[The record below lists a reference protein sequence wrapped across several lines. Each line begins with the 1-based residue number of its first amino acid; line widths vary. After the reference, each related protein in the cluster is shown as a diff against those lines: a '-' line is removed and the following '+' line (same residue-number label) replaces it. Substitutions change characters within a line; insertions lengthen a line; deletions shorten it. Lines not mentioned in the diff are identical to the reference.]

1 MVDLFNDRTYRIVVE
16 TVEASGAGG
25 NGVVT
30 VVGWAVDKFRRA
42 PMMVRVDQCEGATV
56 VRVSRLDVNAIF
68 SLSDE
73 DAVGFRISVPRDVTE
88 FTLIC
93 ETPGRTIT
101 RTIDVAALGRRLR
114 RSKRHHIERRIVH
127 YLSHSFTPRGAAAI
141 MGAVR
146 RRVFKD
152 GSAYRKW
159 IAQNETMTRSDA
171 MRVMSEWREPP
182 LISLVVPVFN
192 VDERWLRRCVQSIR
206 DQWYANWELCLADD
220 KSSAEHIRPL
230 LQELADTDPRI
241 KIVFRSSNGG
251 ISAATNSAIDLATGS
266 HIGFIDNDDELAP
279 QALYEVARSLISH
292 PHADFIYTDEDK
304 ITEDGTRFD
313 PFFKPGFS
321 PHLLLGHNY
330 ITHFVVVARTLLDAV
345 GPLRSEFDGSQ
356 DYDFVLR
363 ATEKAHE
370 VHHIPSMLYHWRTL
384 PTSVAGDPRS
394 KMYAYE
400 AGKRAIEEALSRRSL
415 PGAVTMLDNLG
426 TYRIDYEMALPR
438 IAVVLSSYSASQIE
452 KLKSLTDYDGVRY
465 IPVSDSS
472 SINAA
477 VASCDEEYVALL
489 SGVMPQDS
497 SWLGNMVNYCA
508 DPSVSVVGGKVYD
521 AQSRVLNAG
530 ITLRALRSGRPFEM
544 RGLWDEGIGYYFRD
558 LLPREMFGV
567 TEDCLLV
574 RKRDFTSSGGVDCSL
589 EEGLRG
595 VDLCVRIHSAPNAG
609 CVLWQPYSEF
619 TSIRPKPLGI
629 SPDSCMRYLQ
639 MHAGVKDRY
648 SPAFFPLDK
657 ELQRGVEFSIDE
669 VSVSSDS
676 TEITVKG
683 WAADLH
689 GNADV
694 HIALEDLPGA
704 SLKKVDRYL
713 RPDVNSALPV
723 PQESVLGFRA
733 EIAIPG
739 GKAILR
745 RVQGAKLVFSTPT
758 DSRKADFAIP
768 SSTISRF
775 TRLVH
780 TTFRMVR
787 HPRTAARIIRDKYVT
802 PGRQRADYHKLIRA
816 TENYGPEA
824 VKEAIRGFS
833 RRPVISI
840 VMPVY
845 NVDPQW
851 LSKCVDSVLAQSY
864 GNWQLCIAD
873 DHSTRQDVR
882 PMLERYARLDDR
894 ITVVFREKNGHISRA
909 TNSALAEAT
918 GDYVALMDNDDEIS
932 PHALF
937 EVAKTINEHPD
948 VDLIYTDEDKID
960 EKGVRSDPHFK
971 PDFSPDLLLSTNYIS
986 HLGVYRRSIV
996 EDIGGFRAG
1005 YEGSQDYDLVLRFM
1019 ERTDAS
1025 HVRHI
1030 PKVLYHWR
1038 TLPTSTASDGG
1049 AKNYASLAGLRVLR
1063 DAVVR
1068 RGYRAEVT
1076 PSIADGIYD
1085 IHYEV
1090 DENELVSII
1099 IPTRDGYDNIER
1111 CVTSIIEKT
1120 SYGNY
1125 EIVIAD
1131 NGSTNPHMAD
1141 LYERFRKLLGA
1152 RFRVEKIDI
1161 PFNYSRINNI
1171 AATKAAGRYLL
1182 FLNDDTE
1189 VISPEWMTRMVSFT
1203 QLDRIGVVG
1212 AKLYYPIDTIQHS
1225 GIVLGLGGVAGHI
1238 QAGFPRGYTG
1248 YFGRLVENVNY
1259 YAVTAACCMIK
1270 AADFHAVGGFDE
1282 TLAVAYND
1290 VDLCVRIHDQLHRD
1304 IVWSH
1309 EVELYHYE
1317 SMTRGYDTK
1326 DEKRRKRLKDEADIF
1341 LKRYREQVA
1350 NDPYYN
1356 PNLSRTSGN
1365 YWVRQV

>member
-1 MVDLFNDRTYRIVVE
+1 MMDLFNDRTYRIAVE
-16 TVEASGAGG
+16 AVEASGPDG
-25 NGVVT
+25 NGAVT
-30 VVGWAVDKFRRA
+30 VVGWAVDKFRHV
-42 PMMVRVDQCEGATV
+42 PMTVRVDQCDGASV
-56 VRVSRLDVNAIF
+56 VRTSRPDMNAVF
-68 SLSDE
+68 SLNDE
-73 DAVGFRISVPRDVTE
+73 DAVGFRISVPQSVTE
-88 FTLIC
+88 FMLTC

-101 RTIDVAALGRRLR
+101 RAIDVAALGRRLR
-114 RSKRHHIERRIVH
+114 RSKRHHTERRIVH
-127 YLSHSFTPRGAAAI
+127 YLSHSFTPRGAMAI

-152 GSAYRKW
+152 GAAYRKW

-171 MRVMSEWREPP
+171 MSAMSQWGDSP

-230 LQELADTDPRI
+230 LQELANTDSRI
-241 KIVFRSSNGG
+241 KIVFRDDNGG

-266 HIGFIDNDDELAP
+266 YIGFMDNDDELAP
-279 QALYEVARSLISH
+279 QALYEIVQSLNSR
-292 PHADFIYTDEDK
+292 PEADFIYTDEDK
-304 ITEDGTRFD
+304 ITEKGTRFD

-330 ITHFVVVARTLLDAV
+330 ITHFVVVTRALLDAV

-363 ATEKAHE
+363 ATEKARE
-370 VHHIPSMLYHWRTL
+370 VRHIPSVLYHWRTL

-400 AGKRAIEEALSRRSL
+400 AGKRAIEEALARRSL
-415 PGAVTMLDNLG
+415 PGAVTMLHNLG

-438 IAVVLSSYSASQIE
+438 IAVVLSSYSASQIAE
-452 KLKSLTDYDGVRY
+452 LKSLTKYDGARY

-472 SINAA
+472 SINDV
-477 VASCDEEYVALL
+477 VASCDEEYVVLL

-497 SWLGNMVNYCA
+497 SWLRNMVNYCA
-508 DPSVSVVGGKVYD
+508 DPSVSVVGGKIYD
-521 AQSRVLNAG
+521 AQSRVLNVG
-530 ITLRALRSGRPFEM
+530 ITLRALRSGNPFEM

-567 TEDCLLV
+567 TDDCMLV
-574 RKRDFTSSGGVDCSL
+574 RKRDFTSSGGVDYSL

-595 VDLCVRIHSAPNAG
+595 VDLCVRIHSAPIAG

-619 TSIRPKPLGI
+619 TSVKPKPLDI

-639 MHAGVKDRY
+639 MHVGLEDRY
-648 SPAFFPLDK
+648 SPAFFPFDK
-657 ELQRGVEFSIDE
+657 KFQRGVEFSVDE
-669 VSVSSDS
+669 VLVSSDS
-676 TEITVKG
+676 TEMTVRG

-694 HIALEDLPGA
+694 HIALEDMPGA

-713 RPDVNSALPV
+713 RPDVNSVLPV
-723 PQESVLGFRA
+723 PQESMLGFRA
-733 EIAIPG
+733 EIAVPD
-739 GKAILR
+739 GKATLR
-745 RVQGAKLVFSTPT
+745 HVRSTRLVFSTPT
-758 DSRKADFAIP
+758 DSRKIDVNIP
-768 SSTISRF
+768 ASTMSRF
-775 TRLVH
+775 VKLMRTAL
-780 TTFRMVR
+780 RMIR
-787 HPRTAARIIRDKYVT
+787 HPRTTARIIRDKYVT
-802 PGRQRADYHKLIRA
+802 PREQRAAYHRLIQV
-816 TENYGPEA
+816 TESYDLEA
-824 VKEAIRGFS
+824 VQKSIRGFS
-833 RRPVISI
+833 HKPLISI

-851 LSKCVDSVLAQSY
+851 LSKCIDSVLAQSY
-864 GNWQLCIAD
+864 ENWQLCIAD

-882 PMLERYARLDDR
+882 PVLERYAQLDNR

-909 TNSALAEAT
+909 TNSALAVAA
-918 GDYVALMDNDDEIS
+918 GDYVALMDNDDEIA

-937 EVAKTINEHPD
+937 EVAKTIDEHPD

-971 PDFSPDLLLSTNYIS
+971 PNFSPDLLLSTNYIS
-986 HLGVYRRSIV
+986 HLGVYRRSLV
-996 EDIGGFRAG
+996 ESIGGFRAG
-1005 YEGSQDYDLVLRFM
+1005 YEGSQDYDFVLRFM

-1049 AKNYASLAGLRVLR
+1049 AKNYASLAGLRALQ
-1063 DAVVR
+1063 DAVAR
-1068 RGYRAEVT
+1068 RGYHAEVL
-1076 PSIADGIYD
+1076 PGIAAGIYD
-1085 IHYEV
+1085 IHYDV

-1120 SYGNY
+1120 NYGNY

-1141 LYERFRKLLGA
+1141 LYERFRRLLGS
-1152 RFRVEKIDI
+1152 RFHVEEIDI

-1171 AATKAAGRYLL
+1171 AAEKADGRYLL

-1189 VISPEWMTRMVSFT
+1189 IINPEWMTRMVSFA
-1203 QLDRIGVVG
+1203 QHERIGVVG
-1212 AKLYYPIDTIQHS
+1212 AKLYYPIDTIQHA

-1238 QAGFPRGYTG
+1238 QAGFPRS
-1248 YFGRLVENVNY
+1248 YFGYYGRLIENVNY
-1259 YAVTAACCMIK
+1259 SAVTAACCMIRSD
-1270 AADFHAVGGFDE
+1270 DFHAVGGFDE
-1282 TLAVAYND
+1282 ALAVAYND
-1290 VDLCVRIHDQLHRD
+1290 VDLCMRIHDQLHRD
-1304 IVWSH
+1304 ILWSH
-1309 EVELYHYE
+1309 ETELYHYE

-1326 DEKRRKRLKDEADIF
+1326 DEKRRKRLKGESDVF
-1341 LKRYREQVA
+1341 LRRYREQVA

-1356 PNLSRTSGN
+1356 PNLSRSSGN